1 MTLKVLAISSY
12 TDTWNSV
19 RPEAEMLIALAQ
31 AGASVTL
38 MTQGDAEYASRFM
51 EAGVKLID
59 YHPKRKFSWAA
70 ITRIRRELKAG
81 GYDALYC
88 FNNLAIANS
97 VWAALGLPVKLI
109 TYRGQTGNISRWD
122 PSCYLTHLH
131 PRVDAIICVAE
142 AVRTDLLAQS
152 RLGPQRIVT
161 IYKGHEPQWYADV
174 TPADLTHL
182 GLPAG
187 APVVICVANARPRKG
202 VPVLL
207 EAFHN
212 LAKNDLAENNWQL
225 LLVGGGM
232 DSPEFQA
239 LIKSGA
245 AAARIHAVGFR
256 RDVLKLVAASHI
268 GVLPTIKREGLPKT
282 VIEAMALGLPVV
294 VTDSGGSRELVVEG
308 QTGYVV
314 PAGDADALAA
324 ALAKL
329 MGNQEQRQAMGQ
341 AGREHLFSH
350 FTSRQAGEQT
360 YRFLLALC
368 R

>member
-1 MTLKVLAISSY
+1 MALKVLAISSY

-19 RPEAEMLIALAQ
+19 RPEGEMLIALAQ
-31 AGASVTL
+31 AGAEVTL
-38 MTQGDAEYASRFM
+38 MTQGNAEYARRFR
-51 EAGVKLID
+51 EAGLTLID
-59 YHPKRKFSWAA
+59 YHPPKKFSLAA
-70 ITRIRRELKAG
+70 IRRIRHELKVG
-81 GYDALYC
+81 QFDALYC

-142 AVRTDLLAQS
+142 AVRADLLQQS
-152 RLGPQRIVT
+152 RLGPERIVT
-161 IYKGHEPQWYADV
+161 IYKGHEPEWYADV
-174 TPADLTHL
+174 IPADLATL

-207 EAFHN
+207 EAFHSLPDN
-212 LAKNDLAENNWQL
+212 GWQL

-232 DSPEFQA
+232 DSPEFRA
-239 LIKSGA
+239 LINAGA
-245 AAARIHAVGFR
+245 AAARVHAAGFR
-256 RDVLKLVAASHI
+256 RDVLNLVAACQI
-268 GVLPTIKREGLPKT
+268 GVLPTVKREGLPKT
-282 VIEAMALGLPVV
+282 VIEAMAFGLPVV

-308 QTGYVV
+308 QTGHVV
-314 PAGDADALAA
+314 KAGDGVALAT
-324 ALAKL
+324 ALAQL
-329 MGNQEQRQAMGQ
+329 MASDERRQAMGQ

-350 FTSRQAGEQT
+350 FTARQAGAQT